1 MPMNKRLLLCA
12 ALCGALVACG
22 SPEPV
27 AYSGI
32 ASSSRM
38 AANTQDDSRRVPYR
52 YSTPVD
58 WQTYGKVIV
67 EPVAIYRGK
76 DNQFGDMDDADKAA
90 LANYMYIQFAEKL
103 RNRFALATEPAP
115 DTLRVKLTLTGAAT
129 NTPVLATLSRFDLA
143 GGLYNSVQAVRG
155 GEGTLTGSVTYVA
168 EIYDASTNRLLNAF
182 VTKQYPSPLN
192 IGASMGSLAAAKVGI
207 EKGGDAL
214 VASLK

>member
-1 MPMNKRLLLCA
+1 MMLLNKRLLCVALCA
-12 ALCGALVACG
+12 ALAACG

-32 ASSSRM
+32 ASSSQM
-38 AANTQDDSRRVPYR
+38 AANSQDDSRHIPYR

-67 EPVAIYRGK
+67 DPVAIYRGP
-76 DNQFGDMDDADKAA
+76 DNQFGDMSQEDKAA

-103 RNRFALATEPAP
+103 RDRFALATDPAP
-115 DTLRVKLTLTGAAT
+115 NTLRVKLTLTGAAT

-155 GEGTLTGSVTYVA
+155 GEGMLTGSVIYAA
-168 EIYDASTNRLLNAF
+168 EIYDASTGRLLSAF